1 MKNYL
6 LLGLCLL
13 MGLYGYSQKNITGTV
28 TLKSDNSTLPG
39 ASVLIKGT
47 LNGVATDI
55 DGKYSITV
63 PGDSTVLIFTF
74 IGMQVKEVLVGTSK
88 TIDVAMVKGVNLQ
101 EVVIDA
107 LGFEKPRDESGAASS
122 TLSGTS
128 VTNSGD
134 SRLINSMAGKTAG
147 INIVQSTGDPGAGS
161 KIQIRGATSITGDLE
176 PLIVID
182 GVPMF
187 NDSYF
192 GEGFG
197 GNGAGSSGSLGS
209 GGGVTQQSRLNDI
222 NPNDIESMEILRG
235 ASAAALWGS
244 RAANG
249 VIVITTKKGKAN
261 GTEKTFSVD
270 VSTSLSFDRI
280 NKKIDLNDTYGRG
293 FYGQAAGGSSNS
305 AFSWGDKISDRTGG
319 DDVSVTGAGQYFEL
333 TLDVNENGLYDAGE
347 DELGDVYSGFLE
359 TENGDKYYNTLAGGT
374 NYYDDVNGTNLNFA
388 ARNSG
393 GKNLKET
400 YDPYETLF
408 QTGIMNETNVGVR
421 AADQN
426 GNIFFSIGD
435 MKQNGIARE
444 NSDYRRNTAR
454 LNITRYLGNKI
465 TANMNLGY
473 TRTHSNRVQMGSNL
487 SGLFLGGLR
496 SAADFNDADY
506 TGTYT
511 DASGNTT
518 QDVHRAYRNPLGANG
533 NSIYDNPMWMMN
545 NILSESTNNRVI
557 GKLEVTYDITDDMS
571 FIARSGIDTYT
582 DEREDFY
589 PTLSSGS
596 NGGGRFTKET
606 ITRTQFNT
614 DFILKKNFV
623 LNENIDG
630 SALVGM
636 NMNDRVLDD
645 HGGTIRSFTNPDAPS
660 NLTNASGGNSSL
672 FDYMEQER
680 TRGYYTSIDLA
691 FYDQLFVNLTGRMDQ
706 LSTLP
711 EDDNT
716 IIYPAVNVAWQF
728 SKLIK
733 ENKIL
738 SFGKL
743 RVGYGQVGRGPSP
756 YSLQRTYFAPDANNT
771 GWGEGWGPGLNP
783 GADLFGGGFA
793 FSSVATNPELKA
805 EIKTEFEI
813 GTDLRF
819 LKDRFYVNF
828 TYYQN
833 EVKDLLIQ
841 VDVPGS
847 SGALSKFENAATL
860 ENKGI
865 EIEVGGLVM
874 EKGDFTWNAY
884 ANYTRNRNEVT
895 DMSGV
900 ESILLSG
907 FSGTSSRAVLGQPL
921 GTLWG
926 GKWAR
931 DASGAQVLDAFG
943 FPTVAAENGVI
954 GDPNPDFRMG
964 IGSDFSYK
972 KWTLGILFDMSIGGD
987 MWNGTK
993 GALTYF
999 GRTAETAV
1007 ETILTPDQASSLK
1020 VYDGSTVADNYGY
1033 LVNADGNYVVRGQIE
1048 NFGGGD
1054 VFLDESY
1061 YWSGPGSG
1069 FTGPDEQ
1076 FIEDAS
1082 WSRLR
1087 EVSLSYD
1094 LTSDK
1099 LKEVAKIQAAKI
1111 TFTGRNLLLFT
1122 DYTGND
1128 PDQNLNGSGNNGFGL
1143 DYFQNP
1149 STRTYQFTLNLTF

>member
-6 LLGLCLL
+6 VLGLCLL
-13 MGLYGYSQKNITGTV
+13 MGLFGYSQKNIEGTV

-39 ASVLIKGT
+39 VTVLIKGT
-47 LNGVATDI
+47 TTGVATDI
-55 DGKYSITV
+55 NGKYKISV
-63 PGDSTVLIFTF
+63 PGEGSVLVFSY
-74 IGMQVKEVLVGTSK
+74 IGMQSQEAVIGTSS
-88 TIDVAMVKGVNLQ
+88 TVNISMVQGVNIQ

-192 GEGFG
+192 GAGFG

-261 GTEKTFSVD
+261 GTAKTFSVD

-280 NKKIDLNDTYGRG
+280 NKKIDLNETYGRG

-305 AFSWGDKISDRTGG
+305 AFSWGDKISDRSGGTDAYVTDPNDPNYNGYFETPDGNRYYSYAGG
-319 DDVSVTGAGQYFEL
+319 DA
-333 TLDVNENGLYDAGE
+333 
-347 DELGDVYSGFLE
+347 
-359 TENGDKYYNTLAGGT
+359 T
-374 NYYDDVNGTNLNFA
+374 NVH
-388 ARNSG
+388 G
-393 GKNLKET
+393 GKNSKEV

-426 GNIFFSIGD
+426 GNIFFSLSD
-435 MKQNGIARE
+435 MKQNGIAKE

-473 TRTHSNRVQMGSNL
+473 TRTNSNRVQMGSNL

-496 SAADFNDADY
+496 SAADFKDEDY

-511 DASGNTT
+511 DANGNAT
-518 QDVHRAYRNPLGANG
+518 QDVHRAFRNPLGANA

-596 NGGGRFTKET
+596 NNGGRFTKET
-606 ITRTQFNT
+606 ITRSQFNT

-623 LNENIDG
+623 INENIDG

-645 HGGTIRSFTNPDAPS
+645 HGGTIRSFTNPDAPA
-660 NLTNASGGNSSL
+660 NLANASAANTVL
-672 FDYMEQER
+672 FDNFEQER
-680 TRGYYTSIDLA
+680 TRGYYTSIDFGL
-691 FYDQLFVNLTGRMDQ
+691 YDQLFVNLTARLDQ

-711 EDDNT
+711 TDNNT
-716 IIYPAVNVAWQF
+716 VFYPAANVAWQF
-728 SKLIK
+728 TKMME

-743 RVGYGQVGRGPSP
+743 RVGYGQVGRGPGA
-756 YSLQRTYFAPDANNT
+756 YSLQRTYFAPTADNT

-783 GADLFGGGFA
+783 GAYGGGFA
-793 FSSVATNPELKA
+793 LSSVATNPNLKA

-819 LKDRFYVNF
+819 LKDRFFVNF

-865 EIEVGGLVM
+865 EVELGGLVM

-884 ANYTRNRNEVT
+884 ANYSRNRNEVT

-907 FSGTSSRAVLGQPL
+907 FNGTSSRAVLGQPI

-926 GKWAR
+926 AKWDR
-931 DASGAQVLDAFG
+931 DASGAQILDAYG
-943 FPTVAAENGVI
+943 FPTVALENGII

-972 KWTLGILFDMSIGGD
+972 KWNLGILFDMSVGGD

-999 GRTAETAV
+999 GRTSETVV
-1007 ETILTPDQASSLK
+1007 ETVLSADQASNLG
-1020 VYDGSTVADNYGY
+1020 VYSTPGGTRGTTVADNFSH
-1033 LVNADGNYVVRGQIE
+1033 LQNADGTYTVRGKIE

-1076 FIEDAS
+1076 FLEDAS

-1099 LKEVAKIQAAKI
+1099 LKEVAKIHAAKI

>member
-63 PGDSTVLIFTF
+63 PGDSTVLIFNF

-305 AFSWGDKISDRTGG
+305 AFSWGDKISDRSGG
-319 DDVSVTGAGQYFEL
+319 TDAYITDPNAAGY
-333 TLDVNENGLYDAGE
+333 AG
-347 DELGDVYSGFLE
+347 YYE
-359 TENGDKYYNTLAGGT
+359 TPGGERYYNYDGGT
-374 NYYDDVNGTNLNFA
+374 TTDVH
-388 ARNSG
+388 G
-393 GKNLKET
+393 GKNSRET

-435 MKQNGIARE
+435 MKQNGIAKE

-511 DASGNTT
+511 DASGNVT
-518 QDVHRAYRNPLGANG
+518 QDVHRAYRNPLGANE

-596 NGGGRFTKET
+596 NNGGRFTKET

-756 YSLQRTYFAPDANNT
+756 YSLQRTFFAPTADNT

-865 EIEVGGLVM
+865 EIEIGGLVM

-999 GRTAETAV
+999 GRTDETVV
-1007 ETILTPDQASSLK
+1007 ETVLSADQANNLG
-1020 VYDGSTVADNYGY
+1020 VYSTTGGVRGTTVADNFAH
-1033 LVNADGNYVVRGQIE
+1033 LQNSDGTYTVRGQIE

>member
-1 MKNYL
+1 
-6 LLGLCLL
+6 
-13 MGLYGYSQKNITGTV
+13 MGLFGYSQKNIEGTV

-39 ASVLIKGT
+39 VTVLVKGT
-47 LNGVATDI
+47 LTGVATDI
-55 DGKYSITV
+55 NGKYTISV
-63 PGDSTVLIFTF
+63 PGEGSVLVFSY
-74 IGMQVKEVLVGTSK
+74 IGMQSKEVVIGTSS
-88 TIDVAMVKGVNLQ
+88 TVNVALVQGVNIK

-122 TLSGTS
+122 TLSGTA

-161 KIQIRGATSITGDLE
+161 RIQIRGATSITGDLE

-197 GNGAGSSGSLGS
+197 GNVEGSSGSLGS

-261 GTEKTFSVD
+261 GTAKTFSVD
-270 VSTSLSFDRI
+270 VTTSVSFDRI
-280 NKKIDLNDTYGRG
+280 NKKIELNDKYGRG
-293 FYGQAAGGSSNS
+293 FLGQAAGGSSNS
-305 AFSWGDKISDRTGG
+305 AFSWGDKISDR
-319 DDVSVTGAGQYFEL
+319 
-333 TLDVNENGLYDAGE
+333 
-347 DELGDVYSGFLE
+347 
-359 TENGDKYYNTLAGGT
+359 AGGT
-374 NYYDDVNGTNLNFA
+374 DAFVTDPNDPNYNGYFETPDGERYYSYAGGTEADVH
-388 ARNSG
+388 G
-393 GKNLKET
+393 GKNSKET

-408 QTGIMNETNVGVR
+408 QTGIMHETNVGVR

-426 GNIFFSIGD
+426 GNIFFSLGD
-435 MKQNGIARE
+435 MKQNGIAKE

-496 SAADFNDADY
+496 SAADFKDEDY

-511 DASGNTT
+511 DAAGNTT
-518 QDVHRAYRNPLGANG
+518 QDVHRAFRNPLGANQ

-545 NILSESTNNRVI
+545 NILSESTNHRVI
-557 GKLEVTYDITDDMS
+557 GKVEVTYDITDDMS

-589 PTLSSGS
+589 PDKSSGS
-596 NGGGRFTKET
+596 NNGGRFTKET
-606 ITRTQFNT
+606 ITRAQFNT

-636 NMNDRVLDD
+636 NMNDRTLDD
-645 HGGTIRSFTNPDAPS
+645 HGGTIRSFTNSDAPS
-660 NLTNASGGNSSL
+660 NLLNASPANTEL
-672 FDYMEQER
+672 FDFMEQER
-680 TRGYYTSIDLA
+680 TRGYYTSIDFGL
-691 FYDQLFVNLTGRMDQ
+691 YDQLFVNITARLDQ

-711 EDDNT
+711 TDDNT
-716 IIYPAVNVAWQF
+716 VFYPAANVAWQF
-728 SKLIK
+728 TKMMK

-743 RVGYGQVGRGPSP
+743 RIGIGQVGRGPGA
-756 YSLQRTYFAPDANNT
+756 YSLQRTYFAPTAANT

-783 GADLFGGGFA
+783 GSYGGGFA
-793 FSSVATNPELKA
+793 LSSVATNPELKA

-860 ENKGI
+860 ENRGI
-865 EIEVGGLVM
+865 ELELGGLVM

-884 ANYTRNRNEVT
+884 ANYSRNRNEVT

-907 FSGTSSRAVLGQPL
+907 FSGTSSRAVLGEPV

-926 GKWAR
+926 AKWDR
-931 DASGAQVLDAFG
+931 DAGGAQILDANG
-943 FPTVAAENGVI
+943 FPTIAAEPGVI

-972 KWTLGILFDMSIGGD
+972 KWNLGILFDMSIGGD

-999 GRTAETAV
+999 GRTDETAV
-1007 ETILTPDQASSLK
+1007 ETTLSPAQASSLK
-1020 VYDGSTVADNYGY
+1020 IYDGSTVADNYGY
-1033 LVNADGNYVVRGQIE
+1033 LVNADGNYVVRGKIE

-1076 FIEDAS
+1076 FLEDAS

-1099 LKEVAKIQAAKI
+1099 LKEVAKIHAAKI

>member
-13 MGLYGYSQKNITGTV
+13 MGLYGYSQKSITGTV

-47 LNGVATDI
+47 LKGVATDI

-63 PGDSTVLIFTF
+63 PGDSSVLIFTF
-74 IGMQVKEVLVGTSK
+74 IGMQVKEVLVGASK
-88 TIDVAMVKGVNLQ
+88 TIDVSMAKGVNLQ

-122 TLSGTS
+122 TLKGSS
-128 VTNSGD
+128 VTKSGD
-134 SRLINSMAGKTAG
+134 ARLINSMAGKTAG

-192 GEGFG
+192 GAGFG
-197 GNGAGSSGSLGS
+197 GNGAGSGGSVGS

-222 NPNDIESMEILRG
+222 NPNDVESMEILRG

-261 GTEKTFSVD
+261 GNKKTFSVD
-270 VSTSLSFDRI
+270 VSTSISFDRI
-280 NKKIDLNDTYGRG
+280 NKKIELNETYGRG
-293 FYGQAAGGSSNS
+293 FLGQAAGGSSNS
-305 AFSWGDKISDRTGG
+305 AFSWGDKISDRSGG
-319 DDVSVTGAGQYFEL
+319 TDAYITDSSDPNYNGYFE
-333 TLDVNENGLYDAGE
+333 TPDGTRY
-347 DELGDVYSGFLE
+347 YS
-359 TENGDKYYNTLAGGT
+359 YAGGT
-374 NYYDDVNGTNLNFA
+374 TADVH
-388 ARNSG
+388 G
-393 GKNLKET
+393 GKNSKEI

-408 QTGIMNETNVGVR
+408 QTGLMNETNVGVR

-426 GNIFFSIGD
+426 GNIFFSISD

-454 LNITRYLGNKI
+454 LNITRYLGDKL

-496 SAADFNDADY
+496 SAADFNDNDY

-511 DASGNTT
+511 DANGNTT
-518 QDVHRAYRNPLGANG
+518 QDVHRAFRNPLGANG
-533 NSIYDNPMWMMN
+533 NSIYDNPVWMMN

-557 GKLEVTYDITDDMS
+557 GKMEVTYDITDDMS

-582 DEREDFY
+582 DEREDYF
-589 PTLSSGS
+589 PTRSSGS
-596 NGGGRFTKET
+596 NNGGRFTKET

-614 DFILKKNFV
+614 DFILKKSFTIS
-623 LNENIDG
+623 ENIDG
-630 SALVGM
+630 SALLGM
-636 NMNDRVLDD
+636 NINDRKLDD

-660 NLTNASGGNSSL
+660 NLANASPANTEL
-672 FDYMEQER
+672 FDIMDQER
-680 TRGYYTSIDLA
+680 TRGYYTSIDFGL
-691 FYDQLFVNLTGRMDQ
+691 YDQLFVNLTARVDQ

-711 EDDNT
+711 TDNNT
-716 IIYPAVNVAWQF
+716 ILYPAANVAWQF
-728 SKLIK
+728 TKLIK

-743 RVGYGQVGRGPSP
+743 RVGYGQVGRGPGA
-756 YSLQRTYFAPDANNT
+756 YSLQRTYFAPTASNT

-783 GADLFGGGFA
+783 GAYGGGFA
-793 FSSVATNPELKA
+793 RSSVATNPELKA

-833 EVKDLLIQ
+833 EVEDLLIQ

-847 SGALSKFENAATL
+847 AGALSKFENAATL

-865 EIEVGGLVM
+865 ELELGGLVM
-874 EKGDFTWNAY
+874 EKGDFSWNAY

-907 FSGTSSRAVLGQPL
+907 FSGTSSRAVLGEAV

-926 GKWAR
+926 SKWDR
-931 DASGAQVLDAFG
+931 DASGAHVLDANG
-943 FPTVAAENGVI
+943 FPTVAIENGVI
-954 GDPNPDFRMG
+954 GDPNPDFRVG
-964 IGSDFSYK
+964 IGSDFTYK
-972 KWTLGILFDMSIGGD
+972 KWNLGILFDMSIGGD

-1007 ETILTPDQASSLK
+1007 ETILTPAQASSLK

-1033 LVNADGNYVVRGQIE
+1033 LINADGNYVVRGQIE
-1048 NFGGGD
+1048 NFGGND

-1076 FIEDAS
+1076 FLEDAS

-1087 EVSLSYD
+1087 QVSLSYD
-1094 LTSDK
+1094 LSSDK
-1099 LKEVAKIQAAKI
+1099 LKEVTKIQAAKI

-1122 DYTGND
+1122 DYSGND
-1128 PDQNLNGSGNNGFGL
+1128 PDQNLSGSGNNGFGL